1 MKIIYTPW
9 IICILLVFYTSSIRA
24 QEMPQ
29 FASLNAARL
38 EPYKME
44 VTYNKTTHLLF
55 PSPIRYVDL
64 GSENLIA
71 NKAEDLGNV
80 LRIKAGI
87 KDFEEETNFSVITED
102 GKFYSFDV
110 FYSSYPDT
118 LNYDL
123 LKLQRQHEKEYSTE
137 VLFEDLRGESASLTQ
152 LLMKKLYENSKR
164 KIRHIG
170 NKSFGIHF
178 LLESLYVHE
187 GKFYFIF
194 NLKNKSNIPYNIDF
208 FCFKIVDKK
217 NLKRTVIQDKVLT
230 PIRKYMLT
238 ETINHQSGEKVV
250 FLLDQLILSEDQVFE
265 IQVFEK
271 EGGRHQKIQVANTD
285 LIDAQIV
292 KNIHLKLK

>member
-1 MKIIYTPW
+1 MKIIHTPW
-9 IICILLVFYTSSIRA
+9 IILILLVFFTSSTRA

-29 FASLNAARL
+29 FASLNQAGL

-44 VTYNKTTHLLF
+44 VTYNKTTHLIF

-71 NKAEDLGNV
+71 NKAEDVGNV

-87 KDFEEETNFSVITED
+87 KDFEEETNFSVITQD

-137 VLFEDLRGESASLTQ
+137 VLLEDLKGEPASLTE
-152 LLMKKLYENSKR
+152 LLMKTLHENPKR
-164 KIRHIG
+164 TIRHIG

-187 GKFYFIF
+187 GKFYFMF
-194 NLKNKSNIPYNIDF
+194 NFKNKSNIPYNIDF
-208 FCFKIVDKK
+208 FSFKIVDKK
-217 NLKRTVIQDKVLT
+217 NLKRTVVQDKVLT
-230 PIRKYMLT
+230 PVREYLITK
-238 ETINHQSGEKVV
+238 TINHQSDQKAV
-250 FLLDQLILSEDQVFE
+250 FLLDQFTLPEDQMLE
-265 IQVFEK
+265 IEVFEK
-271 EGGRHQKIQVANTD
+271 EGGRHQKIQVENAD
-285 LIDAQIV
+285 LISAKLVED
-292 KNIHLKLK
+292 IHLKFK

>member
-9 IICILLVFYTSSIRA
+9 IICLLLVFYTSSIRA

-29 FASLNAARL
+29 FASLNDARL

-71 NKAEDLGNV
+71 NKAEDVGNV

-137 VLFEDLRGESASLTQ
+137 VLFEDLKGESASLTQ

-164 KIRHIG
+164 KIKHIG

-208 FCFKIVDKK
+208 FSFKIVDKR

-230 PIRKYMLT
+230 PIRKYMLS
-238 ETINHQSGEKVV
+238 ETINHQSGEKAV

>member
-1 MKIIYTPW
+1 MKIIHTPW
-9 IICILLVFYTSSIRA
+9 IILILLIFFTSSTRA

-29 FASLNAARL
+29 FASLNEARM

-44 VTYNKTTHLLF
+44 VTYNKTTHLIF

-71 NKAEDLGNV
+71 NKAEDVGNV

-87 KDFEEETNFSVITED
+87 KDFEEETNFSVITQD

-137 VLFEDLRGESASLTQ
+137 VLLEDLKGEPASLTE
-152 LLMKKLYENSKR
+152 LLMKTLHENPKR
-164 KIRHIG
+164 TIRHIG

-187 GKFYFIF
+187 GKFYFMF
-194 NLKNKSNIPYNIDF
+194 NFKNKSNIPYNIDF
-208 FCFKIVDKK
+208 FSFKIVDKK
-217 NLKRTVIQDKVLT
+217 NLKRTVVQDKLLT
-230 PIRKYMLT
+230 PVREYLITK
-238 ETINHQSGEKVV
+238 TINHQSDEKAVY
-250 FLLDQLILSEDQVFE
+250 LLDQFTLLEDQILE
-265 IQVFEK
+265 IEVFEK
-271 EGGRHQKIQVANTD
+271 EGGRHQKIHVENAD
-285 LIDAQIV
+285 LISAKLVED
-292 KNIHLKLK
+292 IHLKFK

>member
-1 MKIIYTPW
+1 MKIIHTPW
-9 IICILLVFYTSSIRA
+9 IILILLIFFTSSTRA

-29 FASLNAARL
+29 FASLNEAGL

-44 VTYNKTTHLLF
+44 VTYNKTTHLIF

-71 NKAEDLGNV
+71 NKAEDVGNV

-87 KDFEEETNFSVITED
+87 KDFEEETNFSVITQD

-137 VLFEDLRGESASLTQ
+137 VLLEDLKGEPASLTE
-152 LLMKKLYENSKR
+152 LLMKTLHENPKR
-164 KIRHIG
+164 TIRHIG

-187 GKFYFIF
+187 GKFYFMF
-194 NLKNKSNIPYNIDF
+194 NFKNKSNIPYNIDF
-208 FCFKIVDKK
+208 FSFKIVDKK
-217 NLKRTVIQDKVLT
+217 NLKRTVVQDKLLT
-230 PIRKYMLT
+230 PVREYLITK
-238 ETINHQSGEKVV
+238 TINHQSDEKAVY
-250 FLLDQLILSEDQVFE
+250 LLDQFTLLEDQILE
-265 IQVFEK
+265 IEVFEK
-271 EGGRHQKIQVANTD
+271 EGGRHQKIQVENAD
-285 LIDAQIV
+285 LISAKPVED
-292 KNIHLKLK
+292 IHLKFK